1 MFLTLVIVNFAP
13 NIHQKSKVGIITL
26 TTDKGFS
33 SPEVSI
39 MKFQL
44 GLSIQNSTVV
54 DLYHEIEPLN
64 FKQAALVIDY
74 LLNEFPAKSVHI
86 AIVDSLYANHK
97 RWLVREYKNS
107 YILSADNGLLP
118 LLDEEN
124 FDKIKAPF
132 LEDFNYTPFHDL
144 ALIAKKIVSDD
155 GYYNTLPVAEN
166 VVSYQIKPLIYD
178 ENVLKGEII
187 YIERQGNLVTNISE
201 DIFEK
206 YRNGRKYR
214 IVVTRH
220 DKHTTIQKNYSDVGY
235 TDMVC
240 KFNRLGKL
248 EIALNRENASQL
260 LGLKVGKP
268 VIVEF
273 Y

>member
-13 NIHQKSKVGIITL
+13 NIHQKSKVGIIAL

-44 GLSIQNSTVV
+44 AGLSIQNSTVV
-54 DLYHEIEPLN
+54 NYYHEIEPLN

-74 LLNEFPAKSVHI
+74 LINEFPAKSVHI

-124 FDKIKAPF
+124 FDKIKAP
-132 LEDFNYTPFHDL
+132 
-144 ALIAKKIVSDD
+144 
-155 GYYNTLPVAEN
+155 
-166 VVSYQIKPLIYD
+166 
-178 ENVLKGEII
+178 VLKILII
-187 YIERQGNLVTNISE
+187 HL
-201 DIFEK
+201 F
-206 YRNGRKYR
+206 
-214 IVVTRH
+214 
-220 DKHTTIQKNYSDVGY
+220 TI
-235 TDMVC
+235 
-240 KFNRLGKL
+240 
-248 EIALNRENASQL
+248 
-260 LGLKVGKP
+260 
-268 VIVEF
+268 
-273 Y
+273 